1 MPLRLHPVTRQRLAR
16 FRAHRRGCAAFLFL
30 LAAFFVSLFSDFLA
44 NDRPLAVR
52 CRGRWTF
59 PILRFHPENDY
70 LQNGRLTPADFKA
83 LARSPLFDPSTG
95 NRMIWP
101 PIPFGPLE
109 ILSPGDIPLPPR
121 ATLVA
126 TPSLPVAAADLDPSG
141 NILALR
147 GDASAFGL
155 ATGAAPDLPPP
166 VRLAIDS
173 RFSNQPAPAL
183 DFPLPDGGPVLSLSP
198 YAPRPAPPATV
209 RLSWRRSLAPRT
221 PLSATIP
228 DFPDSPATLSAIDPA
243 TLPPGFPPPGTSGWT
258 HDIRR
263 EQVRFPFRPVHSHPL
278 GIDSGGRDVA
288 ARMLYALRTS
298 LSFGFLLAL
307 ATMALGTLVGA
318 VQGYYAGK
326 TDILGQRLVEIWESL
341 PFLYVLILVGSL
353 YGRGFGLLLF
363 LYALFNWI
371 GISYYMRAE
380 FLRLRRAP
388 FVEAARLAGLPAR
401 RILFRHILPNALTP
415 IVTFLPFALVGAIGT
430 LAALDY
436 LGFGLPPPTPSWG
449 ELLAQAQEFPHA
461 WWLVLYPAVALFLVM
476 LAGVFVG
483 EALRAAYDPAPTPR
497 WQA

>member
-16 FRAHRRGCAAFLFL
+16 FRAHRRGFAAFLFL
-30 LAAFFVSLFSDFLA
+30 LAAFAVSLFSDFLA

-59 PILRFHPENDY
+59 PILRFRPEDHY
-70 LQNGRLTPADFKA
+70 LRNGRLTAPDFKA
-83 LARSPLFDPSTG
+83 LARDPLFAPSTG
-95 NRMIWP
+95 NRMVWP
-101 PIPFGPLE
+101 PIPWGPLE
-109 ILSPGDIPLPPR
+109 ILSPADIPLPPR

-126 TPSLPVAAADLDPSG
+126 TPVLPVAAADLDPG
-141 NILALR
+141 GRILALR
-147 GDASAFGL
+147 GDAAAFGL
-155 ATGAAPDLPPP
+155 APGAAPALPDALRPA
-166 VRLAIDS
+166 LAA
-173 RFSNQPAPAL
+173 RFANRPAPAL
-183 DFPLPDGGPVLSLSP
+183 DVPLPDGTAVLSLSP

-209 RLSWRRSLAPRT
+209 RLSFRRQLAGAAPLAATVRDGASLTDA
-221 PLSATIP
+221 
-228 DFPDSPATLSAIDPA
+228 
-243 TLPPGFPPPGTSGWT
+243 LPPGFPPPGTPGWT
-258 HDIRR
+258 HRTER
-263 EQVRFPFRPVHSHPL
+263 EQVRFPFRPVKGHPL

-298 LSFGFLLAL
+298 LSFGFLLAI
-307 ATMALGTLVGA
+307 ATMALGTLAGA

-363 LYALFNWI
+363 LYAIFNWV

-401 RILFRHILPNALTP
+401 RILFRHILPNAMAP
-415 IVTFLPFALVGAIGT
+415 IVTFLPFALVGAIGM

-461 WWLVLYPAVALFLVM
+461 WWLVVWPAAALFLVM